1 MLDYEPSGKK
11 NYGLPMRHFK
21 LSDWRLDEFGLRN
34 HPHHVYLYHYS
45 PYLYHDNPHHVNPY
59 LYHVN
64 PYHVNPYF
72 YHVNPYY

>member
-1 MLDYEPSGKK
+1 MGRLEKTLWST
-11 NYGLPMRHFK
+11 NETFT
-21 LSDWRLDEFGLRN
+21 LSDWRLNEFGFRN

-59 LYHVN
+59 LYQVN
-64 PYHVNPYF
+64 PYHVSPYF